1 MLWRLIKFVA
11 TIAVLGAIGIAGY
24 AYVGDLTPPA
34 SEQSM
39 TVTLDEG

>member
-39 TVTLDEG
+39 TVTLDES